1 MAKSSGYTG
10 TYTLDFEEPV
20 NEIDRQIEAL
30 QSNENADEYADEVSQ
45 LSRTREQL
53 LAKTYSNLTPWQTV
67 RVARHPARPQTS
79 DYIRLLCRDFC
90 ELHGDRAYG
99 DDAAIIC
106 GFGSPNSSQRFAM
119 TSSGGHAP
127 GSPRQ
132 SMYRDRSRVSSKY
145 RVP

>member
-1 MAKSSGYTG
+1 MMVRSRSLSVPQSFSAVAARSSSTDPRRASLRNGPLLRTWLMS
-10 TYTLDFEEPV
+10 LD
-20 NEIDRQIEAL
+20 
-30 QSNENADEYADEVSQ
+30 
-45 LSRTREQL
+45 
-53 LAKTYSNLTPWQTV
+53 AKTSS
-67 RVARHPARPQTS
+67 VAKPVFQRPFAPS
-79 DYIRLLCRDFC
+79 PKK
-90 ELHGDRAYG
+90 
-99 DDAAIIC
+99 IIC